1 MLSGSLSSI
10 VGASSILPDSLSKAL
25 SKALTKP
32 SKFVGNGAVQ
42 ALKLYQQQAILS
54 TLFNG
59 DSIEKSGRQTT
70 QSSKNRLRMS
80 GCTTPLG
87 KNWAEANSA

>member
-10 VGASSILPDSLSKAL
+10 AGASSILPDSP

-32 SKFVGNGAVQ
+32 SKLIGNGDVQ
-42 ALKLYQQQAILS
+42 ALKLYQQQAIIS

-70 QSSKNRLRMS
+70 QSSENRLRMS